1 MVDSR
6 VSSRFA
12 HTVVTS
18 RVVNRA
24 DVVQEATFQVE
35 LPRKAFITNF
45 SMIIDGVTYPGVVK
59 EKAEAQKQ
67 YSAAVGRGESA
78 GIVK

>member
-1 MVDSR
+1 MPLSQ
-6 VSSRFA
+6 A
-12 HTVVTS
+12 KTGVTS
-18 RVVNRA
+18 ISPNSRKVFLRRFSVVLFLTR
-24 DVVQEATFQVE
+24 
-35 LPRKAFITNF
+35 
-45 SMIIDGVTYPGVVK
+45 IIDGVTYPGVVK